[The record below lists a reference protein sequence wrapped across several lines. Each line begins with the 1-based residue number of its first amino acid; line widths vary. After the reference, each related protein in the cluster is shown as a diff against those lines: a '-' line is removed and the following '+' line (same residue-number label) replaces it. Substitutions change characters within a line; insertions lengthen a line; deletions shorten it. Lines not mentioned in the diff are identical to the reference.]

1 MSAEMP
7 LPVSDLPPAEAEAV
21 RWLVLRRDGDMAA
34 RDERAYYAWLERD
47 PAHREAAAKVER
59 YWKMLGVLD
68 EDPEIVAL
76 TERRARQSHRPVR
89 ALKFA
94 AAAAG
99 IAVAVALG
107 WVMRGSDVALDPA
120 TLVGE
125 REPAATVAENAAA
138 GETARV
144 RERTFRTGVGERSTV
159 TLADGSEVT
168 LDTDSLLHARH
179 TPQARTVT
187 LARGRAYFKVAGD
200 AVRPFRVTAG
210 GKTVVAT
217 GTEFAV
223 GIDSD
228 ESVTVTLVEGSV
240 RVEEERGFFVF
251 RRVEAVELDPG
262 WQAVTAK
269 DLETR
274 PVNLERAVSWT
285 GGRLHFVNESLGEAA
300 EEMNRYSNK
309 KIVIRDPA
317 IRNQPIVG
325 NFRAGDV
332 DAFVRAV
339 RLHGFAKV
347 YLETPHIVQLGP
359 PSAG

>member
-1 MSAEMP
+1 MP

-21 RWLVLRRDGDMAA
+21 RWLVLRRDGDMSA

-47 PAHREAAAKVER
+47 AAHREAAAKVER
-59 YWKMLGVLD
+59 YWKMLGVLG

-76 TERRARQSHRPVR
+76 TEHRARQSHRPVR
-89 ALKFA
+89 ALQFTA
-94 AAAAG
+94 AAAS

-107 WVMRGSDVALDPA
+107 WVMRGSDVVTDPA
-120 TLVGE
+120 APIRALLQD
-125 REPAATVAENAAA
+125 EPVTVAGESPA
-138 GETARV
+138 GIP
-144 RERTFRTGVGERSTV
+144 RERTFRTGVGERTTV
-159 TLADGSEVT
+159 MLADGSEVT

-179 TPQARTVT
+179 TPETRAVT

-200 AVRPFRVTAG
+200 ETRPFRVTAG
-210 GKTVVAT
+210 GKTVIAT

-223 GIDSD
+223 GIEPD

-251 RRVEAVELDPG
+251 RRVEAVELKPG

-285 GGRLHFVNESLGEAA
+285 SGRLHFVNDSLGSAA
-300 EEMNRYSNK
+300 EEMNRYSEK
-309 KIVIRDPA
+309 KIVIRDPE

-325 NFRAGDV
+325 NFRTGDV

-359 PSAG
+359 PADPST